1 MTTTDLSA
9 TLPAATGADRASTA
23 MVDRAGARARL
34 FFVDHMRVA
43 LTALVVIHHLTIA
56 FAITIPGLWYYEDA
70 TSSAAANVVGLLI
83 ILIDQAFFMGA
94 FFLIAGY
101 FTPSSY
107 DRKGTG
113 GFLRDRLIRLVIPL
127 IAFDLV
133 LGPVTEIPAL
143 VYTHG
148 HLSPYLYL
156 TNMIGPGPLW
166 FVEVLF
172 LVGCAYVAIRLVRRR
187 PVPDFHMATAEPPR
201 VLAVFLFT
209 LALAAV
215 TFAFRLVVPLGY
227 TLPILE
233 LPTPAYLPQYVS
245 LFAIGVVAARRGWFR
260 SIPDWM
266 GWTGLA
272 ISAVATVVLF
282 LPALVLGGNSASWV
296 GGMHWQA
303 GAYALWDSTL
313 SVGMFLGLLVIF
325 RRWANRT
332 GALWNELSRNA
343 FGVFVLH
350 APLVV
355 GLTLLLIRVPLQPL
369 LKLLLAIAIA
379 LPLCF
384 TVAGLVRRVPG
395 VSRVL

>member
-23 MVDRAGARARL
+23 LVDRAGARARL

-70 TSSAAANVVGLLI
+70 TSSAAARRRR
-83 ILIDQAFFMGA
+83 AA
-94 FFLIAGY
+94 
-101 FTPSSY
+101 
-107 DRKGTG
+107 
-113 GFLRDRLIRLVIPL
+113 RLVPL
-127 IAFDLV
+127 DPRLD
-133 LGPVTEIPAL
+133 G
-143 VYTHG
+143 
-148 HLSPYLYL
+148 
-156 TNMIGPGPLW
+156 MDGPGDLRRGHGRALPARPGDR
-166 FVEVLF
+166 E
-172 LVGCAYVAIRLVRRR
+172 VRRLR
-187 PVPDFHMATAEPPR
+187 RRH
-201 VLAVFLFT
+201 
-209 LALAAV
+209 ALA
-215 TFAFRLVVPLGY
+215 G
-227 TLPILE
+227 
-233 LPTPAYLPQYVS
+233 
-245 LFAIGVVAARRGWFR
+245 
-260 SIPDWM
+260 
-266 GWTGLA
+266 
-272 ISAVATVVLF
+272 
-282 LPALVLGGNSASWV
+282 
-296 GGMHWQA
+296 